1 MSNQDRDPAPP
12 PDSKVD
18 PKVAAALGKVE
29 DFITK
34 TTGKA
39 PSPDELADALTR
51 YFVLNEILGF
61 IRMERGEE

>member
-1 MSNQDRDPAPP
+1 MSNPERDPALA
-12 PDSKVD
+12 PDSNVD

-29 DFITK
+29 DFIEK

-39 PSPDELADALTR
+39 PTPDELADALTR

>member
-1 MSNQDRDPAPP
+1 MNDQDTNPVRPL
-12 PDSKVD
+12 DSKVD
-18 PKVAAALGKVE
+18 PKVIAALHKVE
-29 DFITK
+29 DFIAK

-61 IRMERGEE
+61 IRMERGEG